1 MASSSV
7 QYRYFVTDLLT
18 NEVTTELPLT
28 DVSYSKALK
37 DAGEMSGKVA
47 VGPDTSG
54 LSLYANTLPGKS
66 GLYVMRDGVCVWG
79 GIIWSRDYDIVGKNL
94 TISANEFTSYL
105 HHRKIWKTWDLQ
117 HDGVLVY
124 LDETPGTSQLYIE
137 LNADAN
143 DRVTLE
149 KGTAVEIVFLDKKGY
164 PYNGHYRVNKDYV
177 NASLI
182 TVDKEPLMSTYPP
195 VLSGKEAQTYVPGKY
210 SVTDIISRTVSKGS
224 SEVILTTDKDHGFS
238 VGDAV
243 NITKLDTGL
252 TQETATTYTTRT
264 KSYKIAAIADSTKI
278 TDRKGKVDKDA
289 EHKDYITDIRTNGIT
304 VGATFIQDGSVGYP
318 GIMPSIGIET
328 TVLAVPTRSTGTA
341 SNGTLQMSRN
351 ATQTGE
357 LQGDF
362 TNKKTGYS
370 VTGTGRT
377 VAGGRYPIMRFGF
390 TIVKEDGWKGKVD
403 VGDLIT
409 ISGVKKAGS
418 DSIAHPAFTDPGG
431 AQKFHKITKIN
442 DNTGE
447 IFFEIA
453 GPSGEQMVLPTTG
466 GEFSIVDTKVTDIAG
481 GLSRTATCTNGKEN
495 LPVIKVINKRKFVVD
510 ASCADSPYDDA
521 QTQTQAKVR
530 WDRKYQATIHTHTD
544 TYDQVRYLLGNVFE
558 DFVHLNYT
566 NPFLGNLEKYQ
577 VRTARYNTATDLAT
591 VTTGFIKPVFSKAI
605 KIDSSDGKI
614 VVELGLPSA
623 YSQFIT
629 ATENDSSN
637 DINEEVFISGVDNS
651 INGSFPIKT
660 ISSDKTSF
668 TYNLPDTEQDATYK
682 YATTATSDGTYTT
695 YTTDGSHG
703 LFVGQLV
710 TVSDAVVS
718 GFNKDNVAVFDVPS
732 STTFRV
738 LSASSGT
745 WTVGTR
751 AKVWTSN
758 RLRQKTY
765 PSISDNKIVFGAHNL
780 VIGSN
785 IAITGLAQQNYD
797 GSFSVSSIED
807 EVTLTYKPKFP
818 SLQIKDVFT
827 GKKRTVDNKYPITI
841 YLSTKPNS
849 RDYAYIPGTTKIT
862 VANMGAPYDGTW
874 TINSQDLDSKTDP
887 YIEYLV
893 DTATPHGR
901 RSATYADKKYGTSYT
916 VSKAKYVATIDVD
929 KNNAPTGDGVTTF
942 TTTVAHPYVAGD
954 TVAISNVGS
963 SFTQKTGTDN
973 AYSEIIV
980 TVDGTGVPSTNTFT
994 TNNRGLYGVNYR
1006 TDVAVGT
1013 ANVSEFTASNAS
1025 VRYYNS
1031 GDEDNLAVPPIVKID
1046 ALPTVSSPVKNK
1058 FNVTDRAFNKDDR
1071 KVYLQLSA
1079 NPNLY
1084 KGGTI
1089 VVDGVDATGESVFD
1103 GTFTI
1108 ESVSKWTDKKW
1119 QVTYYSTNK
1128 TYKKD
1133 FGKFKDATPNN
1144 KTKVRDLVAY
1154 DDNDGGTITQE
1165 TWLYVGSYGS
1175 YPSSADIGI
1184 KFSTDSY
1191 SGHYMR
1197 SDRYKGHELKSV
1209 GEALSTY
1216 ADKYL
1221 TRKGSTRKIR
1231 NVYGFDYRINCV
1243 FDYGTNTF
1251 KRIFTFIPVHFPN
1264 PPAHGEVSPVSRFGA
1279 DKVVF
1284 EYPGNINTVSLK
1296 ESSENSSTRFWM
1308 VGSDGGT
1315 GTQDA
1320 TKTFVG
1326 VASKELLNKRWPL
1339 LEADESDDKL
1349 DYLIDISERAYRY
1362 LGETQPPTGEFN
1374 LDINGSLDPV
1384 VNTYQ
1389 PGDWCSI
1396 IVNDPFVTERLR
1408 SDLEPRD
1415 SVIVRKITG
1424 YTVNVPNS
1432 PSFPE
1437 QVSLTL
1443 IPEWD
1448 VDKRG

>member
-18 NEVTTELPLT
+18 NQVTTELPLT

-37 DAGEMSGKVA
+37 DAGEMSGQVA

-54 LSLYANTLPGKS
+54 LALYANTLPGKS

-94 TISANEFTSYL
+94 NISANEFTSYL

-124 LDETPGTSQLYIE
+124 LDETAGTSQYFVE
-137 LNADAN
+137 LNSDAN
-143 DRVTLE
+143 DRVTLP
-149 KGTAVEIVFLDKKGY
+149 KGTAIEIVFLDKKGY
-164 PYNGHYRVNKDYV
+164 PYSGHYRVNKDYT
-177 NASLI
+177 NASII
-182 TVDKEPLMSTYPP
+182 TVDKEPLLSTYPP
-195 VLSGKEAQTYVPGKY
+195 VLSGKASQTYLLGKY
-210 SVTDIISRTVSKGS
+210 SVTDIISRTVTKGS

-238 VGDAV
+238 TGDTV
-243 NITKLDTGL
+243 NLTKLDNGL

-264 KSYKIAAIADSTKI
+264 KSYKISAVADSSKI
-278 TDRKGKVDKDA
+278 ENRKGKVDKDSA
-289 EHKDYITDIRTNGIT
+289 NKDYITNIRTTGIT
-304 VGATFIQDGSVGYP
+304 VGARFIQDGAVGYP
-318 GIMPSIGIET
+318 GNMPSQIVET
-328 TVLAVPTRSTGTA
+328 TVLAIPTKSTGTA

-351 ATQTGE
+351 ATQTGD

-370 VTGTGRT
+370 VKGTGRT
-377 VAGGRYPIMRFGF
+377 IAGGRYPIYEFGF

-409 ISGVKKAGS
+409 ISGIKAVGS
-418 DSIAHPAFTDPGG
+418 DSVAHDSYSDPGG
-431 AQKFHKITKIN
+431 TQKFNKITRIN
-442 DNTGE
+442 DSTGE
-447 IFFEIA
+447 IFFEVA
-453 GPSGEQMVLPTTG
+453 APSGPGTLLPTTG
-466 GEFSIVDTKVTDIAG
+466 GEFAVVDTKVTPIPG

-495 LPVIKVINKRKFVVD
+495 LPVIKVINKRKFVVNGD
-510 ASCADSPYDDA
+510 CEDSPYDDTK
-521 QTQTQAKVR
+521 TQTVAKVR

-577 VRTARYNTATDLAT
+577 VRTAKYDTVTDLAT
-591 VTTGFIKPVFSKAI
+591 ITTGFIKPVFSKAI

-614 VVELGLPSA
+614 VAELGISGA
-623 YSQFIT
+623 YDQFIT
-629 ATENDSSN
+629 YADNNSSN
-637 DINEEVFISGVDNS
+637 DINEEIFVSGSDTS

-660 ISSDKTSF
+660 ISSDKTSI
-668 TYNLPDTEQDATYK
+668 TYNLPDGEQDATYK
-682 YATTATSDGTYTT
+682 TATTATTDGTYTT
-695 YTTDGSHG
+695 YTTSSSHG

-710 TVSDAVVS
+710 TVANAVIT
-718 GFNKDNVAVFDVPS
+718 GYNKDNVAVFDVPS

-738 LSASSGT
+738 LRASSGT
-745 WTVGTR
+745 WTGGTT

-758 RLRQKTY
+758 RLRQKSY

-785 IAITGLAQQNYD
+785 ITLTGLAQQNYD
-797 GSFSVSSIED
+797 GSFIVTSIED
-807 EVTLTYKPKFP
+807 EVTLTYRPRFP
-818 SLQIKDVFT
+818 SVQIKDAFI
-827 GKKRTVDNKYPITI
+827 GKKRTVDNKYPVTI
-841 YLSTKPNS
+841 YLTAKPNS
-849 RDYAYIPGTTKIT
+849 KDYAYIPGKTSIT
-862 VANMGAPYDGTW
+862 VSNMGAPYDGTW
-874 TINSQDLDSKTDP
+874 VINSLDLESKTNP

-893 DTATPHGR
+893 PSATPHGR
-901 RSATYADKKYGTSYT
+901 RSATYADKKYGDSYT
-916 VSKAKYVATIDVD
+916 VSKAKYVATIDAT
-929 KNNAPTGDGVTTF
+929 KGNAPTGDGVTTF
-942 TTTVAHPYVAGD
+942 TTSVAHPYVSGD
-954 TVAISNVGS
+954 TVTIANVGS
-963 SFTQKTGTDN
+963 SFTQKTGDDN

-980 TVDGTGVPSTNTFT
+980 TVDGTGVPTTNTFT
-994 TNNRGLYGVNYR
+994 TNSRGLYGVNYR
-1006 TDVAVGT
+1006 TDVTAGT
-1013 ANVSEFTASNAS
+1013 VNVSEYTATSAS

-1031 GDEDNLAVPPIVKID
+1031 GDEDNLATPPVVKID
-1046 ALPTVSSPVKNK
+1046 ALPVVSSPLKNT

-1084 KGGTI
+1084 KGGSI
-1089 VVDGVDATGESVFD
+1089 VVDGVDGTGESVFD

-1108 ESVSKWTDKKW
+1108 VSVSKWTDKKW
-1119 QVTYYSTNK
+1119 QITYYSTNK

-1133 FGKFKDATPNN
+1133 YGAFKDASPNN
-1144 KTKVRDLVAY
+1144 KSKVRSLVAY
-1154 DDNDGGTITQE
+1154 DDNDGGTVTQE
-1165 TWLYVGSYGS
+1165 SWLYVGSYGS

-1184 KFSTDSY
+1184 EFSTDSY

-1243 FDYGTNTF
+1243 YDYGTNTF
-1251 KRIFTFIPVHFPN
+1251 RRIFTFIPVHFPN
-1264 PPAHGEVSPVSRFGA
+1264 PPAHGEVSPISRFGA

-1284 EYPGNINTVSLK
+1284 EYPGNINTISLK

-1315 GTQDA
+1315 GTEDA
-1320 TKTFVG
+1320 TKSFVG

-1362 LGETQPPTGEFN
+1362 LGETQPPSGEFN